1 MYKTSNI
8 HFYPHTNSLN
18 SMALTK
24 LGSGLFIA
32 LSSTFFICFPDVQ
45 YITNARYLL
54 VEIEDQGPTVPTT
67 EKGKLLAPLKRNT
80 VEVKLV
86 FIYY

>member
-8 HFYPHTNSLN
+8 HFNPHTNSLN
-18 SMALTK
+18 SMVLTQ

-32 LSSTFFICFPDVQ
+32 LSSTFFICLPNVQ

-54 VEIEDQGPTVPTT
+54 VEIGDEGPPVPPT
-67 EKGKLLAPLKRNT
+67 EEGKLVAPLKRNT
-80 VEVKLV
+80 VEVELV
-86 FIYY
+86 IIYY